1 MGTSRRICLSRAPH
15 TFHLQFSASTIHH
28 HVFLNVIRARHL
40 DLVRTVHAQVPAS
53 RRKISP

>member
-1 MGTSRRICLSRAPH
+1 MSEQSPSYLPFAFQRFDNPLSCVPH
-15 TFHLQFSASTIHH
+15 
-28 HVFLNVIRARHL
+28 VIRVRHL